1 MKYLKPIFTTIL
13 TLSFLTNSF
22 AIPWHLD
29 RITKRSTNDMD
40 NTYPYSLPGSCHRNP
55 DVEIHTYIVDT
66 GIDANHPEFEGRAE
80 FLKNF
85 ADDGIEIDGVGHG
98 THCAGLIGSKTYG
111 VCRDAKLF
119 SVRVLDS
126 TGHGSDASVIKGM
139 EYVFNRHLE
148 LSKNNTK
155 IRSIMS
161 MSLGGGYYAPMN
173 KAIER
178 FLNTSDTFY
187 VSIAS
192 GNENDDAC
200 SDSPS
205 SAHGIFSVMAS
216 DHNDDR
222 AYFSDFGSCTDLY
235 APGVN
240 IESTVPGN
248 KTEIMSGTSMSTP
261 ILAGVLNHYI
271 DMYPE
276 LNMAGIKKRIM
287 EDATKGAIHEEEP
300 NTNNLLVY
308 LHR

>member
-1 MKYLKPIFTTIL
+1 MN
-13 TLSFLTNSF
+13 NS
-22 AIPWHLD
+22 
-29 RITKRSTNDMD
+29 
-40 NTYPYSLPGSCHRNP
+40 YPYSEVGSCHRNP

-66 GIDANHPEFEGRAE
+66 GIDANHPEFEGRAV

-85 ADDGIEIDGVGHG
+85 AEDGLETDGAGHG
-98 THCAGLIGSKTYG
+98 THCAGLIGSKTFG

-126 TGHGSDASVIKGM
+126 RGSGSDDSVIAGM

-148 LSKNNTK
+148 LSKKNPK

-178 FLNTSDTFY
+178 FLRLSNTFY

-200 SDSPS
+200 SDSPA

-216 DHNDDR
+216 DHNDNR
-222 AYFSDFGSCTDLY
+222 AYFSDFGACTDLY

-248 KTEIMSGTSMSTP
+248 KTQIMSGTSMSTP
-261 ILAGVLNHYI
+261 VLAGVLNHYV
-271 DMYPE
+271 DMYPNLGMAE
-276 LNMAGIKKRIM
+276 LKKRIM
-287 EDATKGAIHEEEP
+287 DDATKGAIHEEEP